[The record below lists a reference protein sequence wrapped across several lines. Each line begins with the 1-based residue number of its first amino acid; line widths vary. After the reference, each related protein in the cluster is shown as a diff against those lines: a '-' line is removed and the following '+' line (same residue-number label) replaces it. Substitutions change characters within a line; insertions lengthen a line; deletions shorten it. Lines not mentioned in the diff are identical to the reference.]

1 MNVGGYLVIAAA
13 IIAAAIVSVGVVST
27 IYGAVTTTVTVPETT
42 TVTETLPVPVTE
54 TGTLNS
60 TEAEALLYMIE
71 EEKLARDVYTYFADK
86 YGTAIFVNIA
96 VSEQNHM
103 DAVLQLIEK
112 YGLNITLGDYGEF
125 NNEHIQELY
134 DQLIAMGNQSLED
147 ALKVGALIEET
158 DIKDLQEWLTKV
170 DNPDIIQVFE
180 YLMRGS
186 RNHLRAFVS
195 TLENMFGVKYEP
207 QVLSQ
212 EEYEQIIN
220 SSMETGNSEYGHGP
234 G

>member
-1 MNVGGYLVIAAA
+1 MNVGGYIVVAAA
-13 IIAAAIVSVGVVST
+13 IMSVGVVSVMH
-27 IYGAVTTTVTVPETT
+27 GAATTTITVPETI
-42 TVTETLPVPVTE
+42 TETVPVPVTVSD
-54 TGTLNS
+54 TSTLNS

-71 EEKLARDVYTYFADK
+71 EEKLARDVYTYLADK

-103 DAVLQLIEK
+103 DAVMQLIEK

-134 DQLIAMGNQSLED
+134 DQLIAMGNQSLEE

-158 DIKDLQEWLTKV
+158 DIKDLQEWLSKV

-195 TLENMFGVKYEP
+195 TLENLFGIKYEP

-220 SSMETGNSEYGHGP
+220 SSMETGNPGHGYGP
-234 G
+234 TQ

>member
-1 MNVGGYLVIAAA
+1 MNIGGYIVVAATVV
-13 IIAAAIVSVGVVST
+13 AAAIVGVGIVSVMYSAT
-27 IYGAVTTTVTVPETT
+27 TTTVTVPET
-42 TVTETLPVPVTE
+42 VTETVPVPVTVAD
-54 TGTLNS
+54 TSTLNS

-71 EEKLARDVYTYFADK
+71 EEKLARDVYTYLADK

-103 DAVLQLIEK
+103 DAVMQLIEK

-134 DQLIAMGNQSLED
+134 DQLIAMGNQSLEE

-158 DIKDLQEWLTKV
+158 DIKDLEEWLAKV
-170 DNPDIIQVFE
+170 DNPNIIQVFE

-195 TLENMFGVKYEP
+195 TLENMLGVKYEP

-212 EEYEQIIN
+212 EEYERII
-220 SSMETGNSEYGHGP
+220 SSPMETGAGYGNRP
-234 G
+234 